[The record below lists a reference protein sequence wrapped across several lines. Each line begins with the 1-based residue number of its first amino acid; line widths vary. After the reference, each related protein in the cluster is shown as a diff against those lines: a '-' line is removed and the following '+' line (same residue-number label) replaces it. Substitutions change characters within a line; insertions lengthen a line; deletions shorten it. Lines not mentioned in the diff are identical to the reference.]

1 MGGIVLFI
9 VGIIIVCML
18 FDSGKPLSDLK
29 IDTDNASETIQL
41 LSSINDNIHTIKRI
55 VVFLF
60 RLFGVALI
68 ISGIVMFFES
78 IF

>member
-1 MGGIVLFI
+1 MGGIILFVI
-9 VGIIIVCML
+9 GIIIVCML
-18 FDSGKPLSDLK
+18 LDSGKPLSDLK

-60 RLFGVALI
+60 RLFGVSLMI
-68 ISGIVMFFES
+68 YGIVMFFES